1 MKIDVLLEPDQTPD
15 QLVELAQ
22 LCELAGIH
30 TMWLQN
36 YLSSRDAFLSL
47 VPAVLATRKV
57 GLGVCIVSSYEMH
70 PVKMA
75 NALYTLNEYAK
86 GRARLVIGG
95 GGEWLLRLGMTTDKR
110 ITAVR
115 ESIEMVKQS
124 SADKPLA
131 YQGKVFKVYGFQ
143 PKYATAAAPLVYA
156 GANREHMLR
165 GTVAAGDGV
174 MYSDMPRGLVQK
186 MTDTVREALQTANR
200 PIDGYR
206 INNIWAWHIKPDRE
220 TALREARRELLL
232 RGWLDPWYIESFL
245 SADESDFI
253 TRNKSAFYKAYRDRT
268 GVIDGMPEEL
278 VNRLIDN
285 FTLTGT
291 VDELEGKL
299 PELDAFGA
307 AGVNEI
313 CFRLHDN
320 PAEAIKLI
328 GKHVV
333 PSVGRDLFNKPP
345 ASAAPCRYP
354 AAARWCG
361 IRSGLA

>member
-15 QLVELAQ
+15 QLVELAK
-22 LCELAGIH
+22 LCERAGIQ

-36 YLSSRDAFLSL
+36 YMSNRDAFLSL
-47 VPAVLATRKV
+47 VPAILATSKV
-57 GLGVCIVSSYEMH
+57 RLGVCIVSAYEMH

-75 NALYTLNEYAK
+75 NALFTLNEYAK
-86 GRARLVIGG
+86 GRAGLVIGG
-95 GGEWLLRLGMTTDKR
+95 GGEWLLRLGMKTDKR
-110 ITAVR
+110 VTTLR
-115 ESIEMVKQS
+115 ESIEIVTRS

-131 YQGKVFKVYGFQ
+131 YHGKVFKAYGFQ
-143 PKYATAAAPLVYA
+143 PKYATDAAPLVYA
-156 GANREHMLR
+156 GANREQMLR
-165 GTVAAGDGV
+165 ATVAAASGV

-186 MTDTVREALQTANR
+186 TTDTVREVLQAAKR
-200 PIDGYR
+200 PVDGYR
-206 INNIWAWHIKPDRE
+206 ISNIWAWHIKPDRE
-220 TALREARRELLL
+220 IALQEARRELLL
-232 RGWLDPWYIESFL
+232 RGWLEPWYIDSFL

-253 TRNKSAFYKAYRDRT
+253 TQNKGAFYKAYLGRS
-268 GVIDGMPEEL
+268 GVVDGVPEEL

-285 FTLTGT
+285 LTLTGT
-291 VDELEGKL
+291 IDELEGKL

-333 PSVGRDLFNKPP
+333 PKFAGR
-345 ASAAPCRYP
+345 
-354 AAARWCG
+354 G
-361 IRSGLA
+361 